1 MEATLENKCY
11 AGRRKNVSSVVVLTD
26 LEATGRENMWPGQS
40 GQLLAIL
47 QLERGK
53 ENLEKNIFS

>member
-1 MEATLENKCY
+1 MQGDK
-11 AGRRKNVSSVVVLTD
+11 KNVSSVAVLTD